1 MSATNIDTENEKE
14 EKELNKTTDYVNKNK
29 NIKLTEDKSLKTDT
43 AKNFTDEQKTQN
55 IKLSNEVN
63 TPKSS
68 SQPEVELYIIP
79 ANLNRTLVVVLCATI
94 LGLSLMG
101 LGFVS
106 MLTGFLPSSGNSILL
121 ILGCLILI
129 PGGYYSFR
137 FYKGR
142 VARSAYARKEI
153 FDSIPRL

>member
-55 IKLSNEVN
+55 IKLSNEGN

-68 SQPEVELYIIP
+68 SQTEVELYIIP
-79 ANLNRTLVVVLCATI
+79 ANLKRTLVIVLCAAI
-94 LGLSLMG
+94 FGLSLMG
-101 LGFVS
+101 FGFVS
-106 MLTGFLPSSGNSILL
+106 TLTGFLPSNGSRILL

-129 PGGYYSFR
+129 PGVYYSFR
-137 FYKGR
+137 FYRAR